1 MTGIS
6 NPSAAQVAGA
16 DPSVPATPAARR
28 LGTPPGVEYRI
39 CSSCIMDTSDPEI
52 RFDAHGVCDHC
63 RNFHENIEPSWNPG
77 PEGER
82 ELARIVERIK
92 RDGRGKTHDC
102 LIGISG
108 GVDSSYLTYLAKAKL
123 GLNPLIFHVDA
134 GWNSQQAVHNIE
146 KLIEGL
152 GLDLHT
158 EVVNW
163 QEMQDLQ
170 LAFLKAGLPYA
181 DHPQDIAFFSA
192 LYTFAA
198 KHGFKYVLTGAN
210 ISTECVRQPLEWAY
224 WGTDLKHIRAIHR
237 RFGKRPLRT
246 FPMSSVF
253 KYKIWYRFV
262 KGIRVVK
269 PLDYIPYVKADAVR
283 ELVEKFGWQ
292 TYAHKHYESRCTR
305 FIESY
310 WMPEK
315 FGYDNRRAH
324 FSSLILTGQMT
335 RDEALEKIAQKAYD
349 PLEIEHDLEYFAH
362 KLGITS
368 EEFHAIVAGPNRS
381 YRDYPNRKWL
391 IDLGNK
397 VLTAVGVQKVMI
409 R

>member
-1 MTGIS
+1 MKA
-6 NPSAAQVAGA
+6 SAN
-16 DPSVPATPAARR
+16 AR
-28 LGTPPGVEYRI
+28 PYQI
-39 CSSCIMDTSDPEI
+39 CANCIMDTSDPEI
-52 RFDAHGVCDHC
+52 TFDSRGWCDHC
-63 RNFHENIEPSWNPG
+63 RNFYHSIEPTWHPG

-82 ELARIVERIK
+82 ELLKIVEQIK
-92 RDGRGKTHDC
+92 RDGRGRTHDC

-123 GLNPLIFHVDA
+123 GLNPLIFHVDG
-134 GWNSQQAVHNIE
+134 GWNSQQAVNNIE

-163 QEMQDLQ
+163 EEMKDLQ

-181 DHPQDIAFFSA
+181 DNPQDIAFFSG
-192 LYTFAA
+192 LYDFAA
-198 KHGFKYVLTGAN
+198 RHGFKYILTGAN
-210 ISTECVRQPLEWAY
+210 YATECVRQPLEWAY
-224 WGTDLKHIRAIHR
+224 WGMDLKHVGDIHA
-237 RFGKRPLRT
+237 RFGERPLKT
-246 FPMSSVF
+246 FPMSSIF
-253 KYKIWYRFV
+253 KYKLYYRFV
-262 KGIRVVK
+262 KRIRVIR
-269 PLDYIPYVKADAVR
+269 PLDYVPYVKADAVR

-292 TYAHKHYESRCTR
+292 SYAHKHYESRCTR

-324 FSSLILTGQMT
+324 FSSMILSKQMT
-335 RDEALEKIAQKAYD
+335 REEALARIAEKAYNQS
-349 PLEIEHDLEYFAH
+349 EIEHDLEYFAN
-362 KLGITS
+362 KLGITVG
-368 EEFHAIVAGPNRS
+368 EFRKIMAGENKS
-381 YRDYPNRKWL
+381 YRDYANRKWL

-397 VLTAVGVQKVMI
+397 VLKAVGVQRILI